1 MKILIFSHPRS
12 GSGLLQRTLSKINN
26 LHDYDELF
34 SDNCDINT
42 SLEKIYTTDNFVAR
56 MFGHDFN
63 ALRVKESDIN
73 LNYFD
78 KIYITGRKNLT
89 DSFCSEYTMTV
100 SNDSSD
106 DVNYIAPPVK
116 IYFIQW
122 CKAMKKYNE
131 YTRKIY
137 DTHPNVTDVY
147 YEDLIRDYEKFI
159 SNLTQDVD
167 ILKFLNGYFKKSNL
181 TYENNFKN
189 YKEIDKWVQHFIQSS
204 KGKL

>member
-34 SDNCDINT
+34 SDNCDINA

-100 SNDSSD
+100 SNDSSND
-106 DVNYIAPPVK
+106 ANYIAPPVK
-116 IYFIQW
+116 TYFIQW
-122 CKAMKKYNE
+122 CKAMQKYNE
-131 YTRKIY
+131 YVKKIH

-147 YEDLIRDYEKFI
+147 YEDLIGDYEKFI

-167 ILKFLNGYFKKSNL
+167 ILKLPADFFYSGYLKFS
-181 TYENNFKN
+181 FM
-189 YKEIDKWVQHFIQSS
+189 KEKIGSFN
-204 KGKL
+204 